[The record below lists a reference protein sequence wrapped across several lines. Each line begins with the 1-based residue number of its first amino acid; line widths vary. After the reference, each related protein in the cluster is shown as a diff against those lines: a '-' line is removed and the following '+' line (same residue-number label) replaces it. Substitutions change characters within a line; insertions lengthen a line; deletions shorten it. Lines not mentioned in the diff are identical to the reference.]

1 VGPTRGENQR
11 FHTRAKERA
20 EKNECYGALE
30 GHSRNEDSA
39 DRLKTTHINKEERKT
54 QLESLQEQET

>member
-39 DRLKTTHINKEERKT
+39 DRFKDNADK
-54 QLESLQEQET
+54 